1 MDQATQTAALNA
13 DLLVELL
20 SHSSGPQKRESTA
33 ANLLPANGEHY
44 AQVRYHL
51 SCTGCKP
58 LSCIGHAPSLTHRS
72 RTIFPAQLTHHLSC
86 TGHAPSLMHRSRFI
100 FHAQVTHHL
109 SCTGHAP
116 SLMQR
121 LHTIPRAQ
129 VVHDLSRTRHAPS
142 PMHGLPHPHSSSV
155 NVLHKPIFQ
164 PAQSMPSARH
174 TTIHALALYTTI
186 HASALKT
193 CVLVRVLAHFAPKPK
208 HINLRMLH

>member
-86 TGHAPSLMHRSRFI
+86 TGHAPSLMHKS
-100 FHAQVTHHL
+100 
-109 SCTGHAP
+109 
-116 SLMQR
+116 
-121 LHTIPRAQ
+121 HTIP
-129 VVHDLSRTRHAPS
+129 HAYW
-142 PMHGLPHPHSSSV
+142 
-155 NVLHKPIFQ
+155 F
-164 PAQSMPSARH
+164 QSMCHTEHLPACTERAISTVYYYTCISAEDMH
-174 TTIHALALYTTI
+174 TSQSSGTV
-186 HASALKT
+186 
-193 CVLVRVLAHFAPKPK
+193 CAPAK
-208 HINLRMLH
+208 HINLLMLH